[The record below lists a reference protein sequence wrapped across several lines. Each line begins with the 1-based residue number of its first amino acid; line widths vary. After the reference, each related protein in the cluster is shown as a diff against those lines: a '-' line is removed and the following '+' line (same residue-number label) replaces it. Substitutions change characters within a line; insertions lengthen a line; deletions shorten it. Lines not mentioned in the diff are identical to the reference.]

1 MKSLFCILTLCLASV
16 FAAFADSDQS
26 VLSTGDSWQVDWSAS
41 AHMAGTTGQYMPFW
55 ARTGENG
62 ILPLRSSGL
71 VTAGADL
78 SYRHHNG
85 LFFEAGTNLAGAL
98 TLKSPL
104 NSKPVY
110 GIVDRLYVSAGW
122 KMLRMDIGMKPR
134 HGELGWQS
142 ITGGDFLMSGNARN
156 LPGIN
161 LSSDWIYFEK
171 GHWVGVRGNLSHYHL
186 WDNRTVPGAM
196 IHNKSV
202 DIKLA
207 LGRKVDLLAGFHHY
221 AQWGGEGQAV
231 SFHDY
236 VKIFFAKRG
245 DASDSWSD
253 QNNVFGNHLGREW
266 ARLVWRAR
274 PFTMTL
280 QYDKPFE
287 DNSGMVFQNFP
298 DGVWT
303 LQFAFSNRKSIV
315 TDLTYEFINTTW
327 QSGDRHDRPA
337 TEEEMARQDP
347 SSAFYGKIV
356 LGGCDNYFGNS
367 PYASGWTHYGRT
379 IGLPLI
385 LPAMPNDAGI
395 VPMISNTRVRGHHL
409 AIGGMVARKVP
420 YRFKATFTEN
430 FGTYFTPYANTPWQL
445 SLALEAD
452 ATKEATSLPVA
463 FSVGVYGDVGKLY
476 PSSAGLTLRITYDGF
491 RRF

>member
-1 MKSLFCILTLCLASV
+1 MKRLFCILAACLAHIS
-16 FAAFADSDQS
+16 FAAAGAESLTSS
-26 VLSTGDSWQVDWSAS
+26 VAAGWQVDWNAS
-41 AHMAGTTGQYMPFW
+41 ARIAGSTGQYMPFW
-55 ARTGENG
+55 ARTGEDG

-71 VTAGADL
+71 VTTGADF
-78 SYRHHNG
+78 SYRHANG
-85 LFFEAGTNLAGAL
+85 LFFEAGTNLAGVLAQ
-98 TLKSPL
+98 KSPL
-104 NSKPVY
+104 NTTPVY
-110 GIVDRLYVSAGW
+110 GVIDRLYVSGGW
-122 KMLRMDIGMKPR
+122 KMLRMDVGMIPR

-156 LPGIN
+156 LPGVN
-161 LSSDWIYFEK
+161 LSADWIYFEK
-171 GHWVGVRGNLSHYHL
+171 GHWFGIRGNLAHYHL
-186 WDNRTVPGAM
+186 WDSRKVPGAM

-202 DIKLA
+202 DIKFA
-207 LGRKVDLLAGFHHY
+207 LGRKVDLMAGFHHY

-231 SFHDY
+231 SFKDY

-266 ARLVWRAR
+266 ARLVWRAK
-274 PFTMTL
+274 PFTMTV

-287 DNSGMVFQNFP
+287 DNSGMIFQNFP

-303 LQFAFSNRKSIV
+303 LQLALNNRKAFV
-315 TDLTYEFINTTW
+315 TDITYEFINTTW

-337 TEEEMARQDP
+337 TEEELKRQDP
-347 SSAFYGKIV
+347 SDPFYGKIV

-367 PYASGWTHYGRT
+367 PYSSGWTHHGRT

-385 LPAMPNDAGI
+385 LPAMPADGV

-409 AIGGMVARKVP
+409 AISGMVARKVP
-420 YRFKATFTEN
+420 YRFKATYTDN
-430 FGTYFTPYANTPWQL
+430 FGTYGKPYAGVPWQL

-452 ATKEATSLPVA
+452 ATKQTTSLPVS

-476 PSSAGLTLRITYDGF
+476 PNSVGLTLRISYDGF
-491 RRF
+491 HRF

>member
-1 MKSLFCILTLCLASV
+1 MKRLFCMLTLFLVSV
-16 FAAFADSDQS
+16 SAVSAGLDMHADAA
-26 VLSTGDSWQVDWSAS
+26 GWQVDWNAS
-41 AHMAGTTGQYMPFW
+41 ARMAGSTGRYMPFW
-55 ARTGENG
+55 ARTGEYG

-71 VTAGADL
+71 LTAGADL
-78 SYRHHNG
+78 SYAHHNG

-98 TLKSPL
+98 SQESPL
-104 NSKPVY
+104 NINPVY
-110 GIVDRLYVSAGW
+110 GLVDRLYVSGGW
-122 KMLRMDIGMKPR
+122 KMLRMDIGMRPR
-134 HGELGWQS
+134 CGELGWQS
-142 ITGGDFLMSGNARN
+142 VTGGDILMSGNARN
-156 LPGIN
+156 LPGVN
-161 LSSDWIYFEK
+161 LSADWIYFER
-171 GHWVGVRGNLSHYHL
+171 GHWVGIRGNLAHYHFF
-186 WDNRTVPGAM
+186 DNRTIMGAM
-196 IHNKSV
+196 MHNKSI
-202 DIKLA
+202 DIKFA
-207 LGRKVDLLAGFHHY
+207 LGRNVDLIAGFHHY

-231 SFHDY
+231 SFKDY

-287 DNSGMVFQNFP
+287 DNSGMIFQNFP

-303 LQFAFSNRKSIV
+303 LQFALNDRRAFV
-315 TDLTYEFINTTW
+315 TDITYEFINTTW

-337 TEEEMARQDP
+337 TEEEKAEQDP

-367 PYASGWTHYGRT
+367 PYASGWTHHGRT

-385 LPAMPNDAGI
+385 LPAMPDTGGV
-395 VPMISNTRVRGHHL
+395 VPSISNTRVRGHHL
-409 AIGGMVARKVP
+409 AICGIVARKIP
-420 YRFKATFTEN
+420 YRFKVTYTDN
-430 FGTYFTPYANTPWQL
+430 FGTYFSPYASVPWQL

-452 ATKEATSLPVA
+452 ATRQVTSLPVA
-463 FSVGVYGDVGKLY
+463 FSVGLYGDIGKLY
-476 PSSAGLTLRITYDGF
+476 PSSAGLTFRITYNGF